1 MYVLKNYLKTAIY
14 VQKIKDC
21 KDLRPKLSSF
31 VVLNPNMKNILK
43 LCILFL
49 PLLLLTSCFDILDK
63 INLKADGTGEYTI
76 ILNASKSKTRLASI
90 SKMETINGKKVP
102 KKSEIENKINEATKI
117 FKGTPGIT
125 NVKTSMD
132 FDNYIIKLSCN
143 FKKIENINA
152 GLEKLKAQN
161 ILGKMIP
168 TQIYSQ
174 NLEKKVLMRNKVNTF
189 KTDYD
194 KMSKADREVFNGA
207 TYTSV
212 MQFESAVKSQ
222 TNTAYQLSPNKKAVK
237 MDADILDVILQKK
250 QLQNTILFQ

>member
-1 MYVLKNYLKTAIY
+1 
-14 VQKIKDC
+14 
-21 KDLRPKLSSF
+21 
-31 VVLNPNMKNILK
+31 MKNFLK
-43 LCILFL
+43 LFLLLF

-63 INLKADGTGEYTI
+63 VNVKADGTGEYTI

-102 KKSEIENKINEATKI
+102 KKGEIENKINEAARI
-117 FKGTPGIT
+117 FKATPGIS

-152 GLEKLKAQN
+152 GLEQLKAKN

-174 NLEKKVLMRNKVNTF
+174 NLQKKLLTRNKVNTF
-189 KTDYD
+189 KEDYD
-194 KMSKADREVFNGA
+194 KMGKADKEIFNNA
-207 TYTSV
+207 RYTSV
-212 MQFESAVKSQ
+212 MQFENTVKSQ
-222 TNTAYQLSPNKKAVK
+222 TNSAYLLAPNKKALK
-237 MDADILDVILQKK
+237 LEADILDLIFQKK